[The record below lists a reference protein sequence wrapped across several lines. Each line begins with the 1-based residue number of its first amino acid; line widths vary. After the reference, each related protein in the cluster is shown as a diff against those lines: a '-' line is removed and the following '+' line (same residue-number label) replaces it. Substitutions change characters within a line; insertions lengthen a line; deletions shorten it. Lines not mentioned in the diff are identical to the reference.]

1 VQLDELVNIE
11 LEPEQIILELALIIG
26 MGIDELIITSAGVL
40 DVSQVTK
47 GLDPT
52 IIKDLDA

>member
-1 VQLDELVNIE
+1 M
-11 LEPEQIILELALIIG
+11 LELALIIG